1 MISRPQRPAPIR
13 TDDSNGFAS
22 DTMKR
27 RIPAIIDETIQ
38 LNPDYPPSIRA
49 RLENLR
55 GDVANGKAITPL
67 DIESTADY
75 LPWRLALRAQQ
86 ANTAGDLT
94 WHNAEWFFA
103 ETYVYR
109 QLIEAVRWHE
119 SGRDP
124 FLPKKQTEL
133 DSDAL
138 WNLLERALR
147 PWPTAEETLMSLLA
161 FDLWANRID
170 LSYAAS
176 TARGTAIAPDDLLVD
191 QRAPLLDYLHGS
203 ARQSESPQGEG
214 AVYIVV
220 DNAGSELAMDLALAD
235 GLLRYVTARVVL
247 CLKAHPTFVS
257 DAMPA
262 DVWMML
268 DAMKKRSQASRQ
280 LAQRLTAAWN
290 AERLRFVP
298 HLFWNSSAFLWDLPS
313 AWRGLLNAA
322 RLLIIKGDANY
333 RRAVGD
339 GLWAANTPF
348 ADVLGYLDAPV
359 LCLRTLKSD
368 PIVGLPTPETAVQL
382 DLADASWRTNG
393 KRGLIQF
400 KPRTSNS
407 QQVTVRG

>member
-1 MISRPQRPAPIR
+1 MISHPQRPAPIR
-13 TDDSNGFAS
+13 TDGSNVFAS

-38 LNPDYPPSIRA
+38 LNPDYPPSIQA

-67 DIESTADY
+67 DIESAADY
-75 LPWRLALRAQQ
+75 QPWMLAWQAQQ
-86 ANTAGDLT
+86 AKAAGDLT
-94 WHNAEWFFA
+94 WRNAEWFFA

-124 FLPKKQTEL
+124 FLPKKRIEL
-133 DSDAL
+133 HSAAL
-138 WNLLERALR
+138 WDLLERALR
-147 PWPTAEETLMSLLA
+147 PRPTAEETLMSLLA

-191 QRAPLLDYLHGS
+191 QRARLLDYLYGS
-203 ARQSESPQGEG
+203 ARQGEG
-214 AVYIVV
+214 AVYIIA

-235 GLLRYVTARVVL
+235 GLLRHVTPRVVL

-268 DAMKKRSQASRQ
+268 GAMKERSQASRQ
-280 LAQRLTAAWN
+280 LARRLTAAWN
-290 AERLRFVP
+290 AERLRFAP
-298 HLFWNSSAFLWDLPS
+298 HLFWNSSAFLWDLPP

-322 RLLIIKGDANY
+322 RLLIVKGDANY

-348 ADVLGYLDAPV
+348 ADALGYLDAPV

-368 PIVGLPTPETAVQL
+368 PIVGLPTAETAVQL
-382 DLADASWRTNG
+382 DLTDASWRTNG

-407 QQVTVRG
+407 Q